1 MLGIILSGVV
11 HWDKSTSGYPPEGC
25 DMRTIAKGLYGGD
38 AFGSGN
44 EIKQPAKTTISRALN
59 SLFREGLV
67 KVAVH
72 PRPTSGELVIE
83 VEDKGIG
90 MTPEEQE
97 RLFKPYHRVEE
108 DRQRFP
114 GLGLGL
120 AVSKQ
125 IIEAHGGKMWLRSE
139 RGHGC

>member
-1 MLGIILSGVV
+1 
-11 HWDKSTSGYPPEGC
+11 
-25 DMRTIAKGLYGGD
+25 
-38 AFGSGN
+38 
-44 EIKQPAKTTISRALN
+44 
-59 SLFREGLV
+59 LV

>member
-1 MLGIILSGVV
+1 MNLLSNASKFSEQGGEIIL
-11 HWDKSTSGYPPEGC
+11 
-25 DMRTIAKGLYGGD
+25 
-38 AFGSGN
+38 
-44 EIKQPAKTTISRALN
+44 RAAT
-59 SLFREGLV
+59 RD
-67 KVAVH
+67 
-72 PRPTSGELVIE
+72 GELVIE

>member
-1 MLGIILSGVV
+1 
-11 HWDKSTSGYPPEGC
+11 
-25 DMRTIAKGLYGGD
+25 
-38 AFGSGN
+38 
-44 EIKQPAKTTISRALN
+44 
-59 SLFREGLV
+59 
-67 KVAVH
+67 
-72 PRPTSGELVIE
+72 
-83 VEDKGIG
+83 